1 MISVS
6 VVLLGSNDVHAV
18 PSAAE
23 MEGITCDR
31 FVSVKLPKD
40 RSDAVKVLKDENM
53 HELGDVDNVKIMF
66 YECDDEGGCEK
77 VEKLE
82 EEKRYV
88 VKYTKSETASGKL
101 WFIV

>member
-1 MISVS
+1 M
-6 VVLLGSNDVHAV
+6 HAV

-66 YECDDEGGCEK
+66 YECDDEGGYEK
-77 VEKLE
+77 MVNGKALE
-82 EEKRYV
+82 EGKRYV
-88 VKYTKSETASGKL
+88 VKYEKTEPL
-101 WFIV
+101 VQRM